1 MDSPHILH
9 LIDSLNIG
17 GTEGKLFDL
26 IAGLLKRGY
35 RVSVGYC
42 TPGPWAEKLE
52 ALGIRV
58 TQLPHFGRVDPSL
71 VFRMVRLIRN
81 DPPQIVHTHLF
92 KSDFHGRLAAHL
104 AGVPVVIGGLHNSDP
119 WARNRL
125 LGLIYGA
132 TARFTDCLL
141 AVSEEVK
148 QYHVERTGVSPEK
161 ILTIE
166 NGVDVERF
174 TGQDSAGQK
183 VRAEFGI
190 APDAIVFG
198 IIGRLKPQK
207 DHATFLESARE
218 IFIQYPTA
226 RFLVV
231 GDGPLYSELETMARE
246 LSLFPSLIFT
256 GVRTDIPAVLS
267 ALDVLVL
274 SSRWEGL
281 PNVVLEAMA
290 VARPVVATS
299 VDGVEGVVTSG
310 KTGLLVP
317 PGDSLALAQACIELI
332 NDPDLRHRLGRAGY
346 RHVAENYSFDT
357 MVDRYE
363 ACYIEQLRLHGFQR
377 PEGSNSLIEVD
388 VS

>member
-1 MDSPHILH
+1 MGFPHILH
-9 LIDSLNIG
+9 LIDSLNVG
-17 GTEGKLFDL
+17 GTEGKLYDL

-52 ALGIRV
+52 TLGVRV
-58 TQLPHFGRVDPSL
+58 TRLSHIGRVDPSL
-71 VFRMVRLIRN
+71 VFRMVRLMRN

-92 KSDFHGRLAAHL
+92 KSDFHGRLAARL

-125 LGLIYGA
+125 LGSIYGA

-148 QYHVERTGVSPEK
+148 QYHVERTGVSQEK
-161 ILTIE
+161 IFIIE
-166 NGVDVERF
+166 NGVDIERF
-174 TGQDSAGQK
+174 KGQDAAGQK
-183 VRAEFGI
+183 VRDELDI

-218 IFIQYPTA
+218 ILVQYPTA

-231 GDGPLYSELETMARE
+231 GDGPLYSELEAKALE
-246 LSLFPSLIFT
+246 LDLFPSLIFT
-256 GVRTDIPAVLS
+256 GVRTDIPAVMS

-290 VARPVVATS
+290 AARAVVATS

-317 PGDSLALAQACIELI
+317 PGDSLALAQACLELVS
-332 NDPDLRHRLGRAGY
+332 NPDLRYRLGQAGY
-346 RHVAENYSFDT
+346 RYVAENYSLDM

-363 ACYIEQLRLHGFQR
+363 ARYAEQLQRHGLQR
-377 PEGSNSLIEVD
+377 PEGSTSLIEVD
-388 VS
+388 AS